1 MIKPTRRVKLHTNHA
16 CNLKCRFC
24 YYGDSANI
32 KCKEPTFE
40 ELKEQ
45 IKIAKNAG
53 ALDIDFSGGEST
65 IMKFFPELISYTKNL
80 GFRDICVITNGL
92 RMSNKDYA
100 KKLVDSGLNNVL
112 FSLEGYNSKTH
123 DYLTRVPGSFD
134 KINKA
139 IKNAKELGLKVRI
152 NITVTKENYKV
163 LDKFA
168 KHILKY
174 EPDAVN
180 FIKFNPWDVAFS
192 AAKELSPKYT
202 EISPHIKK
210 AIDIL
215 SPKVLKITIRYIPYC
230 FMKNYE
236 KHVCNCLHNKYDA
249 DEWFIPMIQHKMG
262 KVSSSSMI
270 KSNLLKKFIKNFK
283 YILQVN
289 PFYVRNFDDLVAQ
302 VVTKKMYT
310 KPSKCKKCKYYRI
323 CDGIDKP
330 YPKIFNT
337 NEIIPVIGKKIKNPM
352 IFREKYLE
360 KYNEKFNF

>member
-163 LDKFA
+163 LDRINRF
-168 KHILKY
+168 
-174 EPDAVN
+174 
-180 FIKFNPWDVAFS
+180 
-192 AAKELSPKYT
+192 T
-202 EISPHIKK
+202 ENYF
-210 AIDIL
+210 
-215 SPKVLKITIRYIPYC
+215 YI
-230 FMKNYE
+230 
-236 KHVCNCLHNKYDA
+236 
-249 DEWFIPMIQHKMG
+249 
-262 KVSSSSMI
+262 
-270 KSNLLKKFIKNFK
+270 
-283 YILQVN
+283 
-289 PFYVRNFDDLVAQ
+289 
-302 VVTKKMYT
+302 
-310 KPSKCKKCKYYRI
+310 
-323 CDGIDKP
+323 
-330 YPKIFNT
+330 
-337 NEIIPVIGKKIKNPM
+337 
-352 IFREKYLE
+352 YLG
-360 KYNEKFNF
+360 